1 MNTLPSP
8 SVTELTQM
16 LTREVYKALGFSPQ
30 AWYHRLLDPV
40 FLAPARRLTQVASSF
55 DAMVQ
60 RCGLPEAARWV
71 LPQFITGL
79 QVRGMETIPPEGPL
93 LVAANHPGA
102 ADSLCHAASVRR
114 KDLRIIASDVPFL
127 RYLPSLRKHLIPVSG
142 DPFVRMNALRTGLR
156 HLQDGGALLLFSTG
170 RIDPD
175 LAVHPEAQ
183 AQAELEN
190 WSGSL
195 EIFLQRAPGAQVVLG
210 IASGVVA
217 RSCWRNPLKYLKQTP
232 LDRRRIAEFLQVML
246 QMGWGWKFDLQARVS
261 YARQYGLESSAEGP
275 LLEEIKA
282 RARALMAEH
291 QAALAG
297 SAQAGFQPVAFQA

>member
-1 MNTLPSP
+1 
-8 SVTELTQM
+8 M

-30 AWYHRLLDPV
+30 AWYHNLLDPI
-40 FLAPARRLTQVASSF
+40 FQAPARRLTQVAASF

-71 LPQFITGL
+71 LPHFIAGL
-79 QVRGMETIPPEGPL
+79 KVRGMENIPAEGPL

-102 ADSLCHAASVRR
+102 ADSLCHAASVKR
-114 KDLRIIASDVPFL
+114 KDLRIIASDIPFL
-127 RYLPSLRKHLIPVSG
+127 RHLPGLTKHLIPVSG
-142 DPFVRMNALRTGLR
+142 DPFIRMGALRTGLR

-175 LAVHPEAQ
+175 LSVHPKAQ

-195 EIFLQRAPGAQVVLG
+195 EIFLRRVPEAQVVLG

-246 QMGWGWKFDLQARVS
+246 QMGWGWKFNLQARVS
-261 YARQYGLESSAEGP
+261 YARQVGLETLAEGK
-275 LLEEIKA
+275 LLEEIKD
-282 RARALMAEH
+282 RARALLAEH
-291 QAALAG
+291 QAALAE
-297 SAQAGFQPVAFQA
+297 SAPTSFQPVILQG